1 MPLFMFQLSGCVCVC
16 VCVHARV
23 RACVRVCVC
32 VCVCVCESD
41 YWKNRRIYNSSYVSC
56 DSLFFL
62 KTLSFTCEVQ
72 LLFFLLLME
81 IWLGMILNLFIVKT
95 ERSTVLMIL
104 L

>member
-1 MPLFMFQLSGCVCVC
+1 M
-16 VCVHARV
+16 

-32 VCVCVCESD
+32 VCVCV
-41 YWKNRRIYNSSYVSC
+41 KVTIGRIVGFIIPVMFHVIHF
-56 DSLFFL
+56 FFL

-95 ERSTVLMIL
+95 ERSTVLIIL